1 MLCAFWDE
9 SSKMEEAMWVSVYC
23 PFAITEKAFLSY
35 KMPLLW
41 SWVALSLR
49 YEWGELGAAEVI
61 SR

>member
-35 KMPLLW
+35 KMPLL
-41 SWVALSLR
+41 
-49 YEWGELGAAEVI
+49 
-61 SR
+61 